1 MIQPNTNLKPIQTE
15 QQLLGSL
22 LLSSGTKLVLVDDVL
37 NLNSF
42 SNEYHKNIFKWIS
55 TRVSENKPA
64 DSVSL
69 VETVGMNTI
78 KQFGGVAYVCSLC
91 NDTLVDGVLRSYAER
106 IVSHAKL
113 RKLKQSAMEIL
124 GHLEDL
130 DMEAADIISNAETAI
145 LDISSGVDVLK
156 GILSMQEATAERKAS
171 WGRIMSGE
179 EVEYVP
185 TGFGSFDEHYVG
197 WPRGYMT
204 IIGGRPEIG
213 KTMFLVSA
221 VLRAAQ
227 SGIPQGVLSIEMP
240 RWKLVD
246 RMASIIAG
254 VSISALHEKSA
265 DEAKQVF
272 DAADLL
278 AKEPIYLDDSSN
290 TADSVE
296 SSIRRMARQ
305 HGCKVIWVDYLQ
317 LIRPPAHLPSNRNR
331 SWEVDEISETLRRCA
346 KQENVAIVSMM
357 QLNRGA
363 EETFT
368 EGRKGV
374 PASHHF
380 RGSDKPLHDSALAF
394 GVYRQFQY
402 KKPKKPMGEE
412 YNNDELA
419 DRIQPFELVALKSRD
434 HSKKSLTLYAQLNVQ
449 RIYDVCDEGF
459 VRPDWSPDFPA

>member
-1 MIQPNTNLKPIQTE
+1 MDLKPIETE
-15 QQLLGSL
+15 KMVLGTL
-22 LLSSGTKLVLVDDVL
+22 LLSSGTKLVLIDDVL
-37 NLNSF
+37 KINFF
-42 SNEYHKNIFKWIS
+42 SNEYHKNIYKWVLDRFS
-55 TRVSENKPA
+55 QGKPA
-64 DSVSL
+64 DVVSL
-69 VETVGMNTI
+69 VETVGPTTI
-78 KQFGGVAYVCSLC
+78 KKFGGPAYVCSLGD
-91 NDTLVDGVLRSYAER
+91 DTIPTDERLREYAKR
-106 IVSHAKL
+106 IESHHRL
-113 RKLKQSAMEIL
+113 RKLKQTAQEIL

-130 DMEAADIISNAETAI
+130 ELPPEEIIRIAETSV
-145 LDISSGVDVLK
+145 LDVSGGVDSIQS
-156 GILSMQEATAERKAS
+156 ILSMKEAASERKAS
-171 WGRIMSGE
+171 WKRIMSGK

-197 WPRGYMT
+197 WPKGYMT

-254 VSISALHEKSA
+254 VPITGLHEQSEA
-265 DEAKQVF
+265 DAAAVM
-272 DAADLL
+272 DAADQLM
-278 AKEPIYLDDSSN
+278 KEPIYLDDASS

-305 HGCKVIWVDYLQ
+305 HGCQVIWVDYLQ

-346 KQENVAIVSMM
+346 KQENVAIISLM

-368 EGRKGV
+368 DGRKGV
-374 PASHHF
+374 PSSHHF

-394 GVYRQFQY
+394 GLYRQFQY
-402 KKPKKPMGEE
+402 KQPKKDYGDE
-412 YNNDELA
+412 YTNEELA
-419 DRIQPFELVALKSRD
+419 DMFQPLELISLKSRD
-434 HSKKSLTLYAQLNVQ
+434 HSKKSITLWSRLKLQ
-449 RIYDVCDEGF
+449 RVYDDADDGF
-459 VRPDWSPDFPA
+459 QCPDWGSNFEH